1 MASNQ
6 AQIAG
11 PPTDLSLR
19 LNIRHFVI
27 GSERVTARTVALKL
41 HLLHLPGSPAV
52 VPNTYADP

>member
-1 MASNQ
+1 MAPKQ

-19 LNIRHFVI
+19 LNIRHFDI
-27 GSERVTARTVALKL
+27 GSEQITARTVALKL
-41 HLLHLPGSPAV
+41 HLLHLPGRLAV